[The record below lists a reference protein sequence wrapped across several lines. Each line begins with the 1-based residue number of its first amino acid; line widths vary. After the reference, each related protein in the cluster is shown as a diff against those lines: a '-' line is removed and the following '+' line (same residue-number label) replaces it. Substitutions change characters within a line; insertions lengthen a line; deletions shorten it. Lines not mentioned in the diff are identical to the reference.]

1 MGVRNL
7 ITFLMFI
14 VFLTGA
20 SIANAATTTL
30 TDVMGRQVT
39 VDTPVK
45 RAILGF
51 NFEDYMAVGGE
62 AAFDHVIGISRE
74 AWRGKVPANWN
85 MYVKQMP
92 SLARIAD
99 IGEVD
104 LHNISLEN
112 IISLKPDVVIL
123 AQWQYV
129 ALKYEVSR
137 LEALKIPVVVI
148 DYNAQTVEK
157 HVSSTKIFGILT
169 GQEKRAQE
177 LSDLYANNIAD
188 VQRRV
193 KNSGLKKPKVYIEFG
208 NKGPG
213 EYSFTYGENMWGAM
227 LKLAGADNIAAS
239 LFEWWGVINP
249 EQVLVAMPDAIFIS
263 GRENNKVSSALSMG
277 VGVDKN
283 MATQQLIGFSARNG
297 WASLPAIKNKQLFG
311 VYQGASRTLSDFAM
325 IQFIAKSLYPE
336 QFKDVDPVKN
346 YLDYYAKYL
355 PVKPEGTF
363 AISAWQ

>member
-1 MGVRNL
+1 MGARNFRTFMLFAIFL
-7 ITFLMFI
+7 IMPGIT
-14 VFLTGA
+14 
-20 SIANAATTTL
+20 SAATTTL
-30 TDVMGRQVT
+30 TDVLGRKIT
-39 VDTPVK
+39 LDTPVK
-45 RAILGF
+45 RAVLGF
-51 NFEDYMAVGGE
+51 YFEDYMAVGGE
-62 AAFDHVIGISRE
+62 AAYEHVIGISRE

-85 MYVKQMP
+85 MYVKHQP

-112 IISLKPDVVIL
+112 IISLKPDVIIL
-123 AQWQYV
+123 AEWQYV
-129 ALKYEVSR
+129 ALKHEVSR
-137 LEALKIPVVVI
+137 LEELKIPVVVV
-148 DYNAQTVEK
+148 DYNAQTVER

-177 LSDLYANNIAD
+177 LSELYANNIAD

-193 KNSGLKKPKVYIEFG
+193 NASGLKKPKVYIEFG
-208 NKGPG
+208 NKGPAD
-213 EYSFTYGENMWGAM
+213 YSFTYGKNMWGAM
-227 LKLAGADNIAAS
+227 LKLAGADNIAEPF
-239 LFEWWGVINP
+239 FEWWGVINP
-249 EQVLVAMPDAIFIS
+249 EQLLFAKPDAIFIS

-277 VGVDKN
+277 VGVDKST
-283 MATQQLIGFSARNG
+283 AVQQLIAFSTRNG
-297 WASLPAIKNKQLFG
+297 WNSLPAIKNKQLFG

-346 YLDYYAKYL
+346 YLDYYEKYL

-363 AISAWQ
+363 AVAAWQ

>member
-1 MGVRNL
+1 MGARNL
-7 ITFLMFI
+7 SISMIFT
-14 VFLTGA
+14 VFLIV
-20 SIANAATTTL
+20 SNIANAATTTL
-30 TDVMGRQVT
+30 TDVLGRQVT
-39 VDTPVK
+39 LETPVK
-45 RAILGF
+45 RAVLGF
-51 NFEDYMAVGGE
+51 YFEDYMAVGGE
-62 AAFDHVIGISRE
+62 AAFERVIGISRE

-85 MYVKQMP
+85 MYVKHMP
-92 SLARIAD
+92 SIARIPD

-123 AQWQYV
+123 AEWQYV

-137 LEALKIPVVVI
+137 LEALKIPVVVV
-148 DYNAQTVEK
+148 DYNAQTVER
-157 HVSSTKIFGILT
+157 HVGSTKIFGILT

-177 LSDLYANNIAD
+177 LSELYANNIAD

-193 KNSGLKKPKVYIEFG
+193 NQSGLKKPKVYIEFG

-213 EYSFTYGENMWGAM
+213 DYSFTYGENMWGAM

-249 EQVLVAMPDAIFIS
+249 EQLLVAMPDAIFIS
-263 GRENNKVSSALSMG
+263 GRENNKVASALSMG
-277 VGVDKN
+277 VGVEKRI
-283 MATQQLIGFSARNG
+283 ATQQLIGFSKRNG
-297 WASLPAIKNKQLFG
+297 WSSLPAIKNKQLFG
-311 VYQGASRTLSDFAM
+311 VYQGASRTISDFAM

-346 YLDYYAKYL
+346 YLNYYDKYL

-363 AISAWQ
+363 AISAWE

>member
-1 MGVRNL
+1 MGARD
-7 ITFLMFI
+7 IRTFVMFI
-14 VFLTGA
+14 VFLTVSG
-20 SIANAATTTL
+20 IANAASTTL
-30 TDVMGRQVT
+30 TDVLGRQVT
-39 VDTPVK
+39 LDTPVK
-45 RAILGF
+45 RAVLGF
-51 NFEDYMAVGGE
+51 NFEDYLAVGGE
-62 AAFDHVIGISRE
+62 DAFKRVIGISRE

-85 MYVKQMP
+85 MYIEKIP
-92 SLARIAD
+92 YLAQIAD

-157 HVSSTKIFGILT
+157 HASSTKIFGVLT
-169 GQEKRAQE
+169 GQDKRAQE
-177 LSDLYANNIAD
+177 LSELYANNIAD
-188 VQRRV
+188 IQHRIN
-193 KNSGLKKPKVYIEFG
+193 KAGLKKPKVYIEFG
-208 NKGPG
+208 NKGPD

-249 EQVLVAMPDAIFIS
+249 EQLFVARPDAIFIS
-263 GRENNKVSSALSMG
+263 GRENNKISSALPMG
-277 VGVDKN
+277 VGVEENISRQK
-283 MATQQLIGFSARNG
+283 LIAFSTRNG
-297 WASLPAIKNKQLFG
+297 WGSLPAIKSKKLFG

-346 YLDYYAKYL
+346 YLEYYDRYL

-363 AISAWQ
+363 AISAWK

>member
-1 MGVRNL
+1 MGVRNF
-7 ITFLMFI
+7 ISCTFFTLL
-14 VFLTGA
+14 LTLSGTT
-20 SIANAATTTL
+20 NAATTTL
-30 TDVMGRQVT
+30 TDVLGRQVT
-39 VDTPVK
+39 LETPVK

-51 NFEDYMAVGGE
+51 YFEDYMAVGGE
-62 AAFDHVIGISRE
+62 AAYERVIGISRE

-85 MYVKQMP
+85 MYVKHMP

-112 IISLKPDVVIL
+112 IISLKPDVIIL
-123 AQWQYV
+123 AEWQYV
-129 ALKYEVSR
+129 ALKHEVSR
-137 LEALKIPVVVI
+137 LEELNIPVVVV
-148 DYNAQTVEK
+148 DYNAQTVER

-177 LSDLYANNIAD
+177 LSALYANNIAD

-193 KNSGLKKPKVYIEFG
+193 AASGLKKPKVYIEFG
-208 NKGPG
+208 NKGPDD
-213 EYSFTYGENMWGAM
+213 YSFTYGKNMWGAM
-227 LKLAGADNIAAS
+227 LKLAGADNIAEP

-249 EQVLVAMPDAIFIS
+249 EQLLVSKPDAIFIS
-263 GRENNKVSSALSMG
+263 GRENNKIASALSMG

-283 MATQQLIGFSARNG
+283 ISIQQLIGFSTRQG
-297 WASLPAIKNKQLFG
+297 WSSLPAIKNKQLFG

-346 YLDYYAKYL
+346 YLSYYEKYL

-363 AISAWQ
+363 AISAWE